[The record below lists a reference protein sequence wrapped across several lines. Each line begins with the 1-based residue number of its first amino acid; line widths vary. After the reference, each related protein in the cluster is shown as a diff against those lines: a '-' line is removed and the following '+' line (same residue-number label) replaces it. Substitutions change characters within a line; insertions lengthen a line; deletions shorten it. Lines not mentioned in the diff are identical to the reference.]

1 MNHGA
6 VFRFAVSGLLCG
18 LLLSGAGCAPSP
30 PILIGFAGELTG
42 KNSYLAVSAR
52 NGAELAVD
60 AVNEAGGINGRMLRL
75 VVKDDEGIPERA
87 RQVDAELAA
96 QGVAAILGHPTS
108 GQTAAVLEQINRERV
123 VLLSPTAS
131 SSDFSNQADYFF
143 RVVPDTKLQGEL
155 LGRYI
160 YQSGIRTLVGVYEL
174 DNRSYTRVIL
184 RAAQENFERMGGQVR
199 LVYPYTTGQSDL
211 KEIAETLHR
220 ADAEGVLLVSPA
232 IDAAL
237 LAQYLRLAG
246 SRARFFAAPWAQ
258 TSELI
263 VNGGQ
268 AVEGME
274 LSAVY
279 NAENDYAAFTEFI
292 DRYRQRYREKP
303 EFGAAYGYEAVLV
316 LVEALRQTG
325 GRAEGL
331 PEALRKIRAFPG
343 IQSEITLTETGDCLR
358 SIYLVRIQDGRFK
371 TSATILPD
379 IPTAP

>member
-1 MNHGA
+1 MKHGA
-6 VFRFAVSGLLCG
+6 AFRVVVSGLLCS
-18 LLLSGAGCAPSP
+18 LLLSAAGCAPSP

-60 AVNEAGGINGRMLRL
+60 AVNEAGGINGRTLRL

-87 RQVDAELAA
+87 RQVDAELVA

-184 RAAQENFERMGGQVR
+184 RAAQENFVQMGGQVR
-199 LVYPYTTGQSDL
+199 WIYPYTTGQSDL

-220 ADAEGVLLVSPA
+220 ADADGVLLVSPA

-246 SRARFFAAPWAQ
+246 SRARFFAASWAQ
-258 TSELI
+258 TGEVI
-263 VNGGQ
+263 ANGGQ

-279 NAENDYAAFTEFI
+279 NAESDYAGFVEFI
-292 DRYRQRYREKP
+292 DRYQQRYREKP
-303 EFGAAYGYEAVLV
+303 DFGAAYGYEAVLV
-316 LVEALRQTG
+316 LAEALHRTG

-331 PEALRKIRAFPG
+331 PEALRTIQAFPG
-343 IQSEITLTETGDCLR
+343 IQGEITITETGDCLR

-371 TSATILPD
+371 TIATILPD
-379 IPTAP
+379 IPPAP